1 MTMQDVIKLAKQCG
15 DWNGQTAEFNDVG
28 LARFAA
34 LVAEQERQRKPLSD
48 EEISKVA
55 APFYGVQGFR
65 VEAFARAIEAAHGIK
80 EET

>member
-34 LVAEQERQRKPLSD
+34 LVAEQERQRKPLTD
-48 EEISKVA
+48 EEIVSM
-55 APFYGVQGFR
+55 FR
-65 VEAFARAIEAAHGIK
+65 TSGSPTAFARAIEQAHQIGVK
-80 EET
+80 K